1 MKTALV
7 LGGGDCLESDVRDAR
22 AMGVVFDG
30 VVACND
36 AGFWWPHELDAWVSL
51 HPNKFGAWRSQRN
64 DKGYPPCKQ
73 FFGHRAENDYVTATN
88 YQFPRQSNSASS
100 GCFAAKVA
108 LMDLEYDRAV
118 LCGVPLVKRPHFF
131 DNHAWRSA
139 EDFRR
144 GFLQVPQQY
153 LDRMR
158 SMSGWTRVLLGSPRD
173 WVANGGSQPHV
184 RGHNPAF
191 AAQAASRR

>member
-7 LGGGDCLESDVRDAR
+7 LGGADCLEADVRDMR

-36 AGFWWPHELDAWVSL
+36 AGYWWPHELDAWVSL
-51 HPNKFGAWRSQRN
+51 HPEKLGPWRSKRN

-73 FFGHRAENDYVTATN
+73 FFAHRDARDYVAGTK
-88 YQFPRQSNSASS
+88 YQFPGQSNSASS

-108 LMDLEYDRAV
+108 LIDLGFDRAV
-118 LCGVPLVKRPHFF
+118 LCGVPLVKSPHFF
-131 DNHAWRSA
+131 DSKDWAAA
-139 EDFRR
+139 ESFRR
-144 GFLQVPQQY
+144 GFLQVPQEY

-158 SMSGWTRVLLGSPRD
+158 SMSGFTKDLLGPPKD
-173 WVANGGSQPHV
+173 WVK
-184 RGHNPAF
+184 
-191 AAQAASRR
+191 